1 MRGKKSDSRARELA
15 FQLLAAGKT
24 PTEVVRAVRAQGY
37 DYSIGCV
44 YNLKSKIE
52 SDKHSKAEFEKL
64 RSIKKE
70 EVLRLNSEILNR
82 SANELIRRL
91 KEHPEA
97 FPTKELITTY
107 GIATDKLK
115 ALSENE
121 VSTVSQAQCGSVL
134 ALTDKLKAR
143 RVEGVE
149 EPATDEVTDDAEQT
163 VKGGGDE

>member
-24 PTEVVRAVRAQGY
+24 PTEVARAVRAQGY

-44 YNLKSKIE
+44 YNLKTKIE
-52 SDKHSKAEFEKL
+52 SDKQSKAEFEKL

-70 EVLRLNSEILNR
+70 EAYQLNSEILNR

-107 GIATDKLK
+107 GIATDKFK
-115 ALSENE
+115 ALSESESAVNNQ
-121 VSTVSQAQCGSVL
+121 TQCNSVI

-143 RVEGVE
+143 TIEGVE
-149 EPATDEVTDDAEQT
+149 EPTTDEMTESEADGE
-163 VKGGGDE
+163 